1 MNTDRF
7 SLILSIKVSGLVEAL
22 MDKAGLGLNDA
33 LLRVYHSQLYRTL
46 ECEESKMWHHSPLLL
61 LDCLESE
68 FKTGHPEYP
77 DE

>member
-1 MNTDRF
+1 VNSDRF
-7 SLILSIKVSGLVEAL
+7 SLILSIKVSGLIDAL
-22 MDKAGLGLNDA
+22 MEKTGLGLDDA
-33 LLRVYHSQLYRTL
+33 LRRVYQSELYRTL
-46 ECEESKMWHHSPLLL
+46 ADEGSKMWHHSPLLL

>member
-1 MNTDRF
+1 MTSERF
-7 SLILSIKVSGLVEAL
+7 SLILGIKVSGLVEAL
-22 MDKAGLGLNDA
+22 MNKAGLGLDDA
-33 LLRVYHSQLYRTL
+33 LLRVYNSKLYRTL

-68 FKTGHPEYP
+68 FKTGEPEYP